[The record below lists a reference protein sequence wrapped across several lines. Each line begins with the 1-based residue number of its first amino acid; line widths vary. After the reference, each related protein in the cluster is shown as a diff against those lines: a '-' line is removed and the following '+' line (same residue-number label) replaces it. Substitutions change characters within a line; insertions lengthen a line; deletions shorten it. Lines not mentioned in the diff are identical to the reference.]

1 MSDFVV
7 QDYNRKQYLVGTGK
21 TRLHNDTFNTK
32 SQSRDYEYKTGA
44 GFDNRKSTVSNE
56 LNINYKVLK

>member
-1 MSDFVV
+1 MD
-7 QDYNRKQYLVGTGK
+7 TGK
-21 TRLHNDTFNTK
+21 SRPHNDTFITK

-56 LNINYKVLK
+56 SNINYKVLK